1 LIWGKVFQLY
11 QEVGVLEYSIINPE
25 NKTVFIYIVKKEKF
39 IEMRLLI
46 EEDVIQ
52 SPLFSQ
58 LDFKLEEILN

>member
-1 LIWGKVFQLY
+1 MIWGKVFQLY

>member
-25 NKTVFIYIVKKEKF
+25 NKIVFIYIVKEEKF